1 MHPILIVD
9 DDSDYRDYLR
19 AALARFGATFA
30 IATSARFALR
40 HLHLKPVAGVVTAI
54 VMPDMDGIELTRALR
69 QRHDSTPILALARAG
84 DVSDIYLKASLAVG
98 ATFAGRKGEDDI
110 ALLAELL
117 DLVDLRQRL
126 GQRRRTSDAS

>member
-19 AALARFGATFA
+19 VALARFGASYAT
-30 IATSARFALR
+30 ATSARFALR
-40 HLHLKPVAGVVTAI
+40 HLRQKPIAAVVTAI

-69 QRHDSTPILALARAG
+69 QRHDSTPILALARVG
-84 DVSDIYLKASLAVG
+84 DVSDIYLKAALAVG

-117 DLVDLRQRL
+117 DLVELRQRL
-126 GQRRRTSDAS
+126 SPRRRASDAG